1 MTEKSI
7 AGKMPAAEC
16 ADINAETAKM
26 TPDEWQAH
34 VTRAAALEIGTWLE
48 ARGRLHQPIA
58 SLTLG
63 DLEAMASNAISR
75 WIVLQSEKV
84 QRAGWPPEDPI
95 GTFLLG

>member
-1 MTEKSI
+1 M
-7 AGKMPAAEC
+7 AEARPGRRARRRPDKASRPPSE
-16 ADINAETAKM
+16 ADR
-26 TPDEWQAH
+26 WQAQ
-34 VTRAAALEIGTWLE
+34 VTREAALEIGKWLE

-75 WIVLQSEKV
+75 WIVMHTEKL

-95 GTFLLG
+95 ANFLLG

>member
-1 MTEKSI
+1 MS
-7 AGKMPAAEC
+7 
-16 ADINAETAKM
+16 
-26 TPDEWQAH
+26 PDEWQAH

-75 WIVLQSEKV
+75 WIVMHTEKL
-84 QRAGWPPEDPI
+84 QRAGWPPEDPFAN
-95 GTFLLG
+95 FLLG